1 MNFSIKI
8 CKQIVNIILPKI
20 HTLFTLYSLTF
31 GSACAIIDTES
42 EGKRMGNSVNDLVI
56 LFFIFSGIMIFTMFA
71 LWISDKF
78 FK

>member
-1 MNFSIKI
+1 MNFSTKI

-31 GSACAIIDTES
+31 GLACVIIDTES

-56 LFFIFSGIMIFTMFA
+56 LFFIFAGIMLFTIFV
-71 LWISDKF
+71 LWVSDKF
-78 FK
+78 F